1 MRNFLLSTVFLSSLM
16 LCSSCASLQQGGR
29 LSDHKSQLKK
39 AAGLNEN
46 PQEQMDV
53 LLTSLVKMMSES
65 LDFVDPKQGV
75 KFINKYKNQNEK
87 SITSIMSNL
96 EAWMGNMNTVD
107 KMSTV
112 IALIKEENVQQFMAL
127 VPKFEKKYKQI
138 QFFTKMSE
146 RLKGLFFSK

>member
-1 MRNFLLSTVFLSSLM
+1 MN
-16 LCSSCASLQQGGR
+16 
-29 LSDHKSQLKK
+29 D
-39 AAGLNEN
+39 N
-46 PQEQMDV
+46 PQEQIDV
-53 LLTSLVKMMSES
+53 LLGSLVKMMSES

-75 KFINKYKNQNEK
+75 KFINKYKNQNQK

-96 EAWMGNMNTVD
+96 EAWMGNMSTVD

-112 IALIKEENVQQFMAL
+112 IDLVKEENVQQFIAL

-146 RLKGLFFSK
+146 RLKGLFFNK